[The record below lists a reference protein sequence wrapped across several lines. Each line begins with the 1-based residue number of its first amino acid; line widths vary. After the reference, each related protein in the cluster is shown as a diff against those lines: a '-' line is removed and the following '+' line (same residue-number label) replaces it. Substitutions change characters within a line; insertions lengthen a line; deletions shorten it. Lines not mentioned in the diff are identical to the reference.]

1 MSKTEFS
8 LEAILASICKYKKA
22 SMPTMFA
29 KKRTIL
35 NKAALGGISS
45 RTIVF
50 FFFTLPFIEFA
61 LIFNPIV
68 FAKLGIAQ
76 SIVFF
81 IVFMSIIMIIIFGV
95 SWKNNKSV
103 IAKITPSWNSY
114 FPDIDLKQILSSG
127 ITPYSD
133 FFPRYSIIAA
143 ENPSSSELQSSL
155 RKAFDK
161 MKEENKDLLEA
172 MERDSSRS

>member
-1 MSKTEFS
+1 MSTMEFS
-8 LEAILASICKYKKA
+8 LKAILD
-22 SMPTMFA
+22 SMSYF
-29 KKRTIL
+29 KNGKVYKRTIL
-35 NKAALGGISS
+35 NKAPLGGMSS
-45 RTIVF
+45 KTLAL

-61 LIFNPIV
+61 LIFNPVV

-103 IAKITPSWNSY
+103 IEKISPSWKSY

-127 ITPYSD
+127 ITPFSD
-133 FFPRYSIIAA
+133 FFPRYSAIAGQNLSPEA
-143 ENPSSSELQSSL
+143 LQTSL
-155 RKAFDK
+155 REAFDA
-161 MKEENKDLLEA
+161 MKVENKDLLEA
-172 MERDSSRS
+172 MEQDRSR

>member
-1 MSKTEFS
+1 MSKTEIP
-8 LEAILASICKYKKA
+8 LEAILASICKYKKTTFP
-22 SMPTMFA
+22 SMFA

-35 NKAALGGISS
+35 NKAAVGGISS
-45 RTIVF
+45 RTLAF
-50 FFFTLPFIEFA
+50 FFFTLPFIEFF
-61 LIFNPIV
+61 LIFNPVV

-76 SIVFF
+76 SIVFY
-81 IVFMSIIMIIIFGV
+81 IVFMSIIMMIIFGL

-133 FFPRYSIIAA
+133 FFSRYSIIAG
-143 ENPSSSELQSSL
+143 ENPSSEALQSSL
-155 RKAFDK
+155 RKAFDE

-172 MERDSSRS
+172 MERDSSR